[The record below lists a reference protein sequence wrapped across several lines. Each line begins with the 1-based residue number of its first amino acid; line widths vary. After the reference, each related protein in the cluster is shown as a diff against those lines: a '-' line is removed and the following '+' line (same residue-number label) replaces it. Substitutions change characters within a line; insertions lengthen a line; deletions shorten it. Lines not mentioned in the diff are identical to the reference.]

1 MTGERKQA
9 RWQPFAISLLF
20 FLPVISGVV
29 NRLTEPSR
37 WFRDYNAMACG
48 AEKWLEGAPIYDRAL
63 SCAGID
69 AMPFVYHPW
78 VAQAFAWPLSMLGQQ
93 GLVLA
98 YAGAYFVAIAAI
110 FWLIV
115 GRSAPT
121 PRARRA
127 WFAGFMTGSTV
138 VWGNVAIL
146 VHALVGVV
154 AIQLRKRPSVLV
166 LAIAVSAIIKP
177 VFLTFAAIF
186 LIAQLPLWRR
196 LAYAAAAIALGAAPT
211 AYFVATG
218 GEMVEQWRELLAYWI
233 YVGKPGD
240 SYLGWL
246 NMISIA
252 GDSMPAT
259 LGYLAFAGVAVL
271 CAIVLAEGLAM
282 PDDERGAL
290 GVSVGILAIPRLM
303 SHDMMLLGLGFA
315 ATLTAISAASDR
327 AGKWFG
333 RALLA
338 ICVLALV
345 GNMADLADWT
355 TRICTFLLSLYLIVA
370 AIWVVTSRQFG
381 ASALLRAVWT
391 GRTSAPA

>member
-48 AEKWLEGAPIYDRAL
+48 AEKWLEGAPIYNREL
-63 SCAGID
+63 SCPGMD

-78 VAQAFAWPLSMLGQQ
+78 VAQAFAWPLDRLGQQ

-98 YAGAYFVAIAAI
+98 YAAIYFAAIAAI

-121 PRARRA
+121 PRTRRA

-138 VWGNVAIL
+138 VWGNIAII
-146 VHALVGVV
+146 VHALIGVI
-154 AIQLRKRPSVLV
+154 AISLRKRPSLLV
-166 LAIAVSAIIKP
+166 LAIAFAAIFKP

-186 LIAQLPLWRR
+186 LVAQLPLWRR
-196 LAYAAAAIALGAAPT
+196 IAYGIAAIVLGAAPT
-211 AYFVATG
+211 AYFVLTG
-218 GEMVEQWRELLAYWI
+218 GEMVEQWRELLAYWV

-246 NMISIA
+246 NMIGLSGESTA
-252 GDSMPAT
+252 AT
-259 LGYLAFAGVAVL
+259 VGYLAFAAVAVL
-271 CAIVLAEGLAM
+271 AAIIVAEGLDM
-282 PDDERGAL
+282 PADERAAL
-290 GVSVGILAIPRLM
+290 GVSLGILAIPRLM

-315 ATLTAISAASDR
+315 ATLTAISAASDG

-338 ICVLALV
+338 ICTTALV
-345 GNMADLADWT
+345 GNMADLADYT
-355 TRICTFLLSLYLIVA
+355 TRICTFLLAIYLVVA
-370 AIWVVTSRQFG
+370 ACWVVTARKFG
-381 ASALLRAVWT
+381 AGALLRAVWS
-391 GRTSAPA
+391 GRTANAQ

>member
-48 AEKWLEGAPIYDRAL
+48 AEKWLQGAPIYDREL

-78 VAQAFAWPLSMLGQQ
+78 VAQAFAWPLDMLGQQ

-98 YAGAYFVAIAAI
+98 YAGVYFAAIAAI

-121 PRARRA
+121 PRTRRA

-138 VWGNVAIL
+138 VWGNIAII
-146 VHALVGVV
+146 VHALIGVI
-154 AIQLRKRPSVLV
+154 AIALNKRPSLLV
-166 LAIAVSAIIKP
+166 LAIAFAAIFKP

-186 LIAQLPLWRR
+186 LVAQMPLWRR
-196 LAYAAAAIALGAAPT
+196 LAYGLAAIVLGAAPT
-211 AYFVATG
+211 VYFVLTG
-218 GEMVEQWRELLAYWI
+218 GEMVEQWRELLAYWV

-246 NMISIA
+246 NIA
-252 GDSMPAT
+252 GLSGESMAAT
-259 LGYLAFAGVAVL
+259 LGYLVFAGVAVL
-271 CAIVLAEGLAM
+271 SAIIIAEGLNM
-282 PDDERGAL
+282 PTDERAAL
-290 GVSVGILAIPRLM
+290 GVSIGVLTIPRLM

-315 ATLTAISAASDR
+315 ATLTAISATSEG

-338 ICVLALV
+338 ICILALV

-355 TRICTFLLSLYLIVA
+355 TRICTFLLAIYLVVA
-370 AIWVVTSRQFG
+370 AGWVMTSQRFG
-381 ASALLRAVWT
+381 AAALLRALWS
-391 GRTSAPA
+391 GRTAAAA

>member
-48 AEKWLEGAPIYDRAL
+48 AEKWLEGALIYDREL

-78 VAQAFAWPLSMLGQQ
+78 VAQAFAWPLDILGQQ

-98 YAGAYFVAIAAI
+98 YAGIYFAAIAAI
-110 FWLIV
+110 FWLII

-121 PRARRA
+121 PRTRRA

-138 VWGNVAIL
+138 VWGNIAII
-146 VHALVGVV
+146 VHALIGVI
-154 AIQLRKRPSVLV
+154 AIGLRKRPSLLV
-166 LAIAVSAIIKP
+166 LAIAFAAIFKP

-186 LIAQLPLWRR
+186 LVAPLPLWRR
-196 LAYAAAAIALGAAPT
+196 IAYGVAAIALGAAPT
-211 AYFVATG
+211 AYFVLTG
-218 GEMVEQWRELLAYWI
+218 GEMVEQWRELLAYWV

-246 NMISIA
+246 NMIGLSGESIA
-252 GDSMPAT
+252 AS
-259 LGYLAFAGVAVL
+259 LGYLAFAGVVVL
-271 CAIVLAEGLAM
+271 AAIIIAEGLDM
-282 PDDERGAL
+282 PGDERAAL
-290 GVSVGILAIPRLM
+290 GVSIGVLAIPRLM

-315 ATLTAISAASDR
+315 ATLTAISAASDG

-338 ICVLALV
+338 ICILALV
-345 GNMADLADWT
+345 GNMADLADYT
-355 TRICTFLLSLYLIVA
+355 TRICTLLLAIYLVVA
-370 AIWVVTSRQFG
+370 ACWVMTARRFG
-381 ASALLRAVWT
+381 AGALLRAVWSGPT
-391 GRTSAPA
+391 APAQ